1 MQERKNQFAT
11 SDMAAEG
18 AGGGGVDTSNPLLK

>member
-1 MQERKNQFAT
+1 MDGVCYIVQIDK

-18 AGGGGVDTSNPLLK
+18 AGSGFVFFSC